1 MPLVWG
7 GKHYLGFYV
16 GEFPMF
22 QKYCWWANQMAPFG
36 GKKIKNKKIYLVT
49 MNLDCN
55 IHHAKCMMNVTSL
68 LFASIVPWQLRL
80 ASTK

>member
-16 GEFPMF
+16 GEFPCS
-22 QKYCWWANQMAPFG
+22 KNIG
-36 GKKIKNKKIYLVT
+36 GGPIKWHLLEEKRKEKKNYLGT

-68 LFASIVPWQLRL
+68 LFASIVPWQLRQV
-80 ASTK
+80 STK